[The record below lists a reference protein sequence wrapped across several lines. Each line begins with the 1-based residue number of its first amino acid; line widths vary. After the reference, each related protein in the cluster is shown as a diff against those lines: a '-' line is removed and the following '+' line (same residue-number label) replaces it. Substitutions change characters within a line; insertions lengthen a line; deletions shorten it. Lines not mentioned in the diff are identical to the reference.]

1 MRAFR
6 SPRDAAWSPASHA
19 RCALEARRRVE
30 FVRFEVS
37 PSRFSESFLVN
48 DCVCLK
54 FLSRDRWEVVGHARW
69 MFGHLVNLHSC
80 YICLI
85 VSIVLVCFGNK
96 LCGGGGVVYCLC
108 IDTDVRLAF
117 QKMFGDLFFRD
128 DDGFASA
135 FTSRAFTSEITMA

>member
-1 MRAFR
+1 
-6 SPRDAAWSPASHA
+6 
-19 RCALEARRRVE
+19 
-30 FVRFEVS
+30 
-37 PSRFSESFLVN
+37 
-48 DCVCLK
+48 
-54 FLSRDRWEVVGHARW
+54 

-85 VSIVLVCFGNK
+85 VSIVLVCLGNK
-96 LCGGGGVVYCLC
+96 LCGGGGGVYCLS

-117 QKMFGDLFFRD
+117 QKNCGDHRDVFFRD